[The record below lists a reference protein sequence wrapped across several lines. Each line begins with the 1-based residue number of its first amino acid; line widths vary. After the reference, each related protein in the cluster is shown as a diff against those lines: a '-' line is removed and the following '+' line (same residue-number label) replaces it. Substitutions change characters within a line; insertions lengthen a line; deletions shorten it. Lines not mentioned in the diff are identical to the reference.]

1 MEYFSTKKVKIKNH
15 ERQHVE
21 NLDLWALYFIEVKV
35 NKSYKI
41 PQKQLVVA
49 VNKIS

>member
-1 MEYFSTKKVKIKNH
+1 MEYFSTKKVKIKNY

-21 NLDLWALYFIEVKV
+21 TLQLWTLYFIEVRV

-41 PQKQLVVA
+41 PQRQLAVA
-49 VNKIS
+49 VNKTR

>member
-15 ERQHVE
+15 ERHHVE
-21 NLDLWALYFIEVKV
+21 NLELWALYFIEVKV

-49 VNKIS
+49 VNKIR